1 MLMKFRKSHPI
12 WFSVV
17 AAILFMVFGM
27 LLSFLVVTVIP
38 ALKSEGNEFALTFAV
53 ELLSAL
59 LMALLLCLHHRTEL
73 LTRRG
78 SSFKNCFF
86 VCLVPLLFNLAS
98 FAAQIAQA
106 VQDHTPLNPAS
117 TILFYVLAMMAVGIA
132 EEFMARAVISETL
145 LEHFGTDTL
154 GSVWKAA
161 TVNGLVFG
169 LLHLV
174 NLMSVNSVKGVLI
187 QVLSAFA
194 GGLMYAAVYYRTG
207 NIWAPALLHGLND
220 VMAGLSAGAFTYDS
234 GMMSSIEG
242 LESANWLIL
251 IVPLR
256 ELLIAAF
263 LLRKQKLPQLQQCWT
278 GLVESKEVTE
288 KE

>member
-27 LLSFLVVTVIP
+27 LLGYLVVTVIP
-38 ALKSEGNEFALTFAV
+38 ALKNDGNEFALTFAV
-53 ELLSAL
+53 ELLTAL
-59 LMALLLCLHHRTEL
+59 LMVLLLRLHHRTEL
-73 LTRRG
+73 VTRRG

-86 VCLVPLLFNLAS
+86 VCLVPLLFNIVS
-98 FAAQIAQA
+98 FVAQIAQA

-117 TILFYVLAMMAVGIA
+117 TILFYVLAMVAVGIA

-145 LEHFGTDTL
+145 LEHFGTDSL

-161 TVNGLVFG
+161 VVSGLIFG
-169 LLHLV
+169 LLHLT

-187 QVLSAFA
+187 QALSAFA

-207 NIWAPALLHGLND
+207 NIWAPALLHALND
-220 VMAGLSAGAFTYDS
+220 VAAGMSAGVFTYES
-234 GMMSSIEG
+234 GMMSSVEG
-242 LESANWLIL
+242 LEGAGWLIL
-251 IVPLR
+251 LVPLR

-278 GLVESKEVTE
+278 GLVESKEVSE

>member
-17 AAILFMVFGM
+17 AAILFMVVGM
-27 LLSFLVVTVIP
+27 LLSMLVVTIIP

-59 LMALLLCLHHRTEL
+59 IMALLLRLYHRTEL

-98 FAAQIAQA
+98 FVAQVAQA
-106 VQDHTPLNPAS
+106 VEDNTPVNPAN
-117 TILFYVLAMMAVGIA
+117 TVLFYVLAMVAVGIA
-132 EEFMARAVISETL
+132 EELMARAVISETL
-145 LEHFGTDTL
+145 LEHFGTDSL

-161 TVNGLVFG
+161 TVSGLVFG
-169 LLHLV
+169 LLHLA

-187 QVLSAFA
+187 QALSAFA

-207 NIWAPALLHGLND
+207 NIWAPVVLHALND
-220 VMAGLSAGAFTYDS
+220 LGAGLSAGVFTYES
-234 GMMSSIEG
+234 GMMSNIEG
-242 LESANWLIL
+242 LEGADWLIL
-251 IVPLR
+251 IIPLR

-278 GLVESKEVTE
+278 GLVESKEVSE